1 MHNTAKETN
10 GYIKHF
16 YQTSPSC
23 HANVCIQHFLQWNT
37 NIFLVNKPFNLLS
50 IDYIT
55 DTLCYSFSGTCST
68 EHTDPVPFVIEWIP
82 DILPHSQV
90 GELRIRFEY
99 GHQVGGKPEG
109 SKSSAGMEKTDQ
121 TVTDTSPNQ

>member
-1 MHNTAKETN
+1 MGIIHITLHNA
-10 GYIKHF
+10 I
-16 YQTSPSC
+16 
-23 HANVCIQHFLQWNT
+23 I
-37 NIFLVNKPFNLLS
+37 
-50 IDYIT
+50 
-55 DTLCYSFSGTCST
+55 DTLCYYISGTCSA

-109 SKSSAGMEKTDQ
+109 SKSSGMEK